1 MFEFIGAIIRLP
13 VALAWIALLFITW
26 PIGGGIL
33 IAWGTLMCV
42 ISPIPFIAFAFSGD
56 KAGWEAWV
64 KEYIAGSF
72 SGAAYRFT
80 MLPGIF
86 KWVETGI

>member
-1 MFEFIGAIIRLP
+1 MFEALGTIIRLP
-13 VALAWIALLFITW
+13 VALAWIAFLFITW
-26 PIGGGIL
+26 PIGAGIL
-33 IAWGTLMCV
+33 IGWGLLMCL
-42 ISPIPFIAFAFSGD
+42 ISPFPFIGFAFLGD

-72 SGAAYRFT
+72 SGAAYPFT